1 MANTDRIT
9 LSNFKIV
16 AEKIKYWVTHRYPM
30 KYEDESGETTFSIYP
45 TKAKKDADQPSMV
58 VANGANGEMVT
69 INGALDVLETASE
82 FELNSDGVSI
92 DAGSAIHIDMSTSS
106 ANIQNIQEE
115 YTNITVGD
123 QSVVDDGEVI
133 TLKGDKVKLQGGSH
147 FVDGQGYITTAS
159 FVLDDGSVVVKD
171 GGAENPYARLL
182 LGKERSELKYN
193 VNDPC
198 AIFAGHAGKIGYI
211 YDGTNHGTEMGTG
224 AWHQAW
230 SCNLNFGSWMVVY
243 QLSTDAGAS
252 KNGQG
257 LGGRVM
263 MNGEEIVEGHS
274 YVTTGTGGSTL
285 TINGS
290 CIVDLRGESPTAPS
304 KTVRIE
310 TYQNSGANQVI
321 TCNLRAMR
329 IA

>member
-9 LSNFKIV
+9 LGNFKIV

-45 TKAKKDADQPSMV
+45 TKAKRDADQPSMV
-58 VANGANGEMVT
+58 VTNGANGEVVA
-69 INGALDVLETASE
+69 IKGALDVSETASE
-82 FELNSDGVSI
+82 FELNSDGVSL

-106 ANIQNIQEE
+106 ANIQNTQEE
-115 YTNITVGD
+115 YTNIVVGD
-123 QSVVDDGEVI
+123 QSVVDDGETI
-133 TLKGDKVKLQGGSH
+133 TLNGDKIKLQGDSH
-147 FVDGQGYITTAS
+147 NGATTAS

-171 GGAENPYARLL
+171 GDAESPYARLL
-182 LGKERSELKYN
+182 LGKERSELVYN

-211 YDGTNHGTEMGTG
+211 YDGTNGGTEMGTG

-230 SCNLNFGSWMVVY
+230 SCNLTFGSWMVVY
-243 QLSTDAGAS
+243 QLSTNAGAS

-257 LGGRVM
+257 LGGRVIVD
-263 MNGEEIVEGHS
+263 GEEIVEGHS
-274 YVTTGTGGSTL
+274 YVTTGTGSSTL

-290 CIVDLRGESPTAPS
+290 CVVDLR
-304 KTVRIE
+304 KTYDSTVRKTCRIE

-321 TCNLRAMR
+321 TCNLRVMR